1 MCPKFFSK
9 CITLN
14 FLFVFYRDKKKPE
27 DRPKMTRSYLYL
39 ICDRSECFYM
49 FSGNISILKKWGK
62 EVEWVFPYPTE
73 VFANLSSILA
83 SG

>member
-9 CITLN
+9 GITLN

-39 ICDRSECFYM
+39 ICDLHIIFINIDYIVYKI
-49 FSGNISILKKWGK
+49 FISIK
-62 EVEWVFPYPTE
+62 VC
-73 VFANLSSILA
+73 I
-83 SG
+83 